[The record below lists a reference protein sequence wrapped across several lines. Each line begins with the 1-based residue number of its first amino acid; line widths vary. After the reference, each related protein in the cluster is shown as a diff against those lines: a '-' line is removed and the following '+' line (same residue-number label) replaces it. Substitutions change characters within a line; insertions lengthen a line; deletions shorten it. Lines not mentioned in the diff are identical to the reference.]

1 MIWLLNTQRHR
12 MSSYNTFEELC
23 DYFNR
28 LEDLK
33 PFINAHRG
41 YGQRGEEDDNCPEFQ
56 KHWGFIYHFHHKL
69 PGLLVH
75 LEEVAYIQIVQEAY
89 EKEIDLIEIFRGE
102 GVSEWIMISSAHN
115 EDDFMREWCL
125 DYAYAHGFVFLET
138 ISRDIGSSSGQ

>member
-12 MSSYNTFEELC
+12 MSSYKTFEELC

-33 PFINAHRG
+33 PFINAYEG
-41 YGQRGEEDDNCPEFQ
+41 YGQRGEEDNYPEFQ

-75 LEEVAYIQIVQEAY
+75 LEEVAYIQIIQEAY

-102 GVSEWIMISSAHN
+102 GVSEWIMITPGLN
-115 EDDFMREWCL
+115 GDKFMREWCL
-125 DYAYAHGFVFLET
+125 DYAYAHGFVILET
-138 ISRDIGSSSGQ
+138 ISRNVGSGSSQ